1 MDEKKTISGNVHK
14 LLEIMKTLRDP
25 KNGCPWD
32 NEQTFETLIQHT
44 IEEAYEVADAID
56 CNDTMALKDELGDL
70 LFQIVFYAQIAN
82 ESGFFNFQDIVETV
96 SVKMVRRHPHVFGD
110 VIYNSSEERLN
121 AWEEI
126 KRLEKNSQKETSE
139 ELNSESALDGVITT
153 LPALSRANKLQKR
166 AAREGFDWD
175 SVAPI
180 LEKIREELEEVE
192 VEINSGNRERQID
205 EVGDL
210 LFCCVNLARK
220 LDIDPET
227 ALRGGN
233 AKFEKRFRIMEKL
246 IKADNKG
253 FNDMPIYD
261 VLDIYWR
268 QAKSQNSSNNDC

>member
-180 LEKIREELEEVE
+180 LEKVREELEEVE

>member
-126 KRLEKNSQKETSE
+126 KWLEKNSQKETSE